1 MASLTG
7 QVRSDRFKQRISAS
21 KGGADFLSSSRRL
34 VTNRQGA
41 FLPVSGAGGQGLADV
56 RPTHQGKIFMKGV
69 LLLPT
74 CDFSSQVVC
83 ELEVHEGNRG
93 PVPGSSEGV

>member
-1 MASLTG
+1 M
-7 QVRSDRFKQRISAS
+7 
-21 KGGADFLSSSRRL
+21 
-34 VTNRQGA
+34 
-41 FLPVSGAGGQGLADV
+41 
-56 RPTHQGKIFMKGV
+56 

-83 ELEVHEGNRG
+83 KLEVHEGNRG